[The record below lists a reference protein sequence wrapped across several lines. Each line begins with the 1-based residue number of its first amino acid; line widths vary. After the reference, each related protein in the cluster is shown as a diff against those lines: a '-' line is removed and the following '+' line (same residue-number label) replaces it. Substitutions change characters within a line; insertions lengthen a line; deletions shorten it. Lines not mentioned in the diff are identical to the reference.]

1 MKIGEWL
8 ESVTIRNLLIL
19 SVLVIISLFIAL
31 RASERRSLQESAEA
45 QEDDAFQHIKVTST
59 NEDQFDVTPTP

>member
-45 QEDDAFQHIKVTST
+45 QEGDAFQHIKVTST